1 MLRTRN
7 SFYLSFYVYRNNDE
21 RKKKKKKRITNERRK
36 RIEDAKNL
44 WRDITLASLGSRAIS
59 MVVGIRISNE

>member
-1 MLRTRN
+1 MN
-7 SFYLSFYVYRNNDE
+7 VKKE
-21 RKKKKKKRITNERRK
+21 VKKKKQRTANERRK

-59 MVVGIRISNE
+59 MVGVKNFQRINNVKNERNNGYFLF

>member
-21 RKKKKKKRITNERRK
+21 RKKKKGQLTKDEK
-36 RIEDAKNL
+36 
-44 WRDITLASLGSRAIS
+44 G
-59 MVVGIRISNE
+59 

>member
-21 RKKKKKKRITNERRK
+21 RKKKKRTTNERRK